1 MAINESRVTRKS
13 SVPSGRRMA
22 EVTSSCT
29 IGAGLVDAGADDE
42 DTATDEE
49 VDEEVVVGFVVEV
62 VVIVGNTG
70 IVAEVVLVESPD
82 TVVVVSSTFP
92 TVNLNIA
99 VLAKL
104 YESPVHVPP
113 NGLSRPYAYM
123 V

>member
-1 MAINESRVTRKS
+1 
-13 SVPSGRRMA
+13 MA